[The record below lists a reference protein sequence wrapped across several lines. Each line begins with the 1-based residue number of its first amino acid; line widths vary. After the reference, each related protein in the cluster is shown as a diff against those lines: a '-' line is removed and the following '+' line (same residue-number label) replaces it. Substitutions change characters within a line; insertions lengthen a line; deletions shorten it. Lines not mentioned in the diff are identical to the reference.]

1 MRIFQRLL
9 ILTLIAILLTGCGD
23 KRILEELGFTQ
34 TTSYDLLPNGKLD
47 ITLSIPQADPEAKT
61 KRMILRTT
69 SDSSKESRIKMA
81 MQTHLQL
88 VSGQLRN
95 SIFGLSLAKAGIWN
109 HIDTLIRDP
118 SISPQVKVTVVN
130 GNAGELLRKDYKQQP
145 RTGKYIDKL
154 LTKEAEGQTVPK
166 VTLYQFA
173 RDYYDDGIDPVAPII
188 KDVGEHISIDGIG
201 LFRDDRYITK
211 IKPEDALIFAFQR
224 GRFKQGELSIDLARE
239 ARSDKQI
246 AMLSGLMSTREVKVN
261 LGRNGHTTVRFI
273 IHIQG
278 SILEYIGPYNLS
290 NDSDRKKLEHQIAS
304 YIADKSDE
312 MVAMM
317 QRHKVDSLG
326 IGTHVRNSMSYKEWK
341 SRNWKDEL
349 YPNARVLFD
358 VTVKI
363 KSYGKFR

>member
-1 MRIFQRLL
+1 MRTLRRMLV
-9 ILTLIAILLTGCGD
+9 LTVIAIMLGGCGD

-34 TTSYDLLPNGKLD
+34 TASYDLLPDGKLD
-47 ITLSIPQADPEAKT
+47 ITLSIPLADPEAKT
-61 KRMILRTT
+61 KRMTLRT
-69 SDSSKESRIKMA
+69 SSESSKESRIKMA

-95 SIFGLSLAKAGIWN
+95 SIFGLSLSKAGLWN

-166 VTLYQFA
+166 MTLYQFA

-188 KDVGEHISIDGIG
+188 KDVGDHITIDGIG
-201 LFRDDRYITK
+201 LFRNDRYVTK
-211 IKPEDALIFAFQR
+211 IKPKDALIFAFLR
-224 GRFKQGELSIDLARE
+224 GRFKQGELSVDLARE
-239 ARSDKQI
+239 AHSDKQI

-261 LGRNGHTTVRFI
+261 LGRNGNTTVRFV

-290 NDSDRKKLEHQIAS
+290 NDSERKKLEHQIAS
-304 YIADKSDE
+304 YISDKSE
-312 MVAMM
+312 KMVTMM

-326 IGTHVRNSMSYKEWK
+326 IGTHVRNRMSYQEWK
-341 SRNWKDEL
+341 SHNWNDEL
-349 YPNARVLFD
+349 YPDVRVLFD
-358 VTVKI
+358 VSVKI